1 VKFRAKLHLQDNE
14 KLLAICDAHLIGKL
28 IKHNGVNI
36 PIQERFYGELEYS
49 VDEILIEIK
58 TASSVN
64 IMGSDICTLLTQENL
79 VHPDIILWLGE
90 KNDLVGHAI
99 VVK

>member
-1 VKFRAKLHLQDNE
+1 MKFRAKLHIFENE
-14 KLLAICDAHLIGKL
+14 KLLAVCDSNLIGKS
-28 IKHNGVNI
+28 IVHNGVNI
-36 PIQERFYGELEYS
+36 SIQERFYGELEYS
-49 VDEILIEIK
+49 VDEILIEIE

-64 IMGSDICTLLTQENL
+64 IMGTNICNLLTREHL

-90 KNDLVGHAI
+90 EQDPVGHAI